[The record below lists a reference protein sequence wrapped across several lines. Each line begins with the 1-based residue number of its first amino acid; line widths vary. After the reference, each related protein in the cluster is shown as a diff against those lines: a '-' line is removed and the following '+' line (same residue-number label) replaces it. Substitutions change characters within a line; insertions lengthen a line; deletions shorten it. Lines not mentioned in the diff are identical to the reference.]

1 MVSLPNMEMRR
12 RVFSS
17 GESPELSSWLVTTS
31 LNYMIMNMLVFNDHN
46 NYYNDEYQASLMM
59 AEPGSGPSEVGDGG
73 ASRLRQ
79 ISML

>member
-1 MVSLPNMEMRR
+1 MEMRR

-17 GESPELSSWLVTTS
+17 GESPELSSWLVTS
-31 LNYMIMNMLVFNDHN
+31 LNYMIMNSMIMNMLVFNDHN

>member
-1 MVSLPNMEMRR
+1 MEMRR

-17 GESPELSSWLVTTS
+17 GESPELSSWLVTS
-31 LNYMIMNMLVFNDHN
+31 LNYMIMNMLLFNDHN

-79 ISML
+79 ISMS

>member
-1 MVSLPNMEMRR
+1 MEMRR

-17 GESPELSSWLVTTS
+17 GESPELSSWLVTS
-31 LNYMIMNMLVFNDHN
+31 LNYMIMNMLLFNDHN